1 MDRDQRSKRN
11 VWAGFAASVGVFGIL
26 WAMRDY
32 PDSQLGIIAGAI
44 LAVVGLVSSVGI
56 LTDRVRLP

>member
-1 MDRDQRSKRN
+1 MDRDPRSKRN
-11 VWAGFAASVGVFGIL
+11 VWAGFAASVGAFGIL

-32 PDSQLGIIAGAI
+32 PDSRLGIIAGAI

-56 LTDRVRLP
+56 LTGRVRLP